1 MSNPTPAPVVLVVE
15 DEALVRSIMAE
26 ALQEEGFTVIEA
38 SNAEEAT
45 QVLEARSDICV
56 VLTDAEMPP
65 GRRGFELAK
74 EVSQRWPDIRVVIS
88 SGRAWPGPGDMPETA
103 VVLPKPWTSELL
115 AEYVWEAVD
124 RAHTARQRG
133 LGNEQAGSVHHT

>member
-1 MSNPTPAPVVLVVE
+1 MSNLTPTPVVLVVE
-15 DEALVRSIMAE
+15 DEALVRSIMADT
-26 ALQEEGFTVIEA
+26 LQEEGLTTIEA
-38 SNAEEAT
+38 CNAEEAI

-74 EVSQRWPDIRVVIS
+74 EVSQRWPNIRVVIS

-103 VVLPKPWTSELL
+103 VFLPKPWTSEILVQC
-115 AEYVWEAVD
+115 VWEAVD
-124 RAHTARQRG
+124 RARIARH
-133 LGNEQAGSVHHT
+133 E